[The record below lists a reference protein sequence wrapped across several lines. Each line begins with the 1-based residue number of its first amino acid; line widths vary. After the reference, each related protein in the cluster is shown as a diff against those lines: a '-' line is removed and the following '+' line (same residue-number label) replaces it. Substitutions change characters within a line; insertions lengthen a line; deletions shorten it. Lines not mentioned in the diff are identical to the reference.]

1 MKKDW
6 DVRYACKKI
15 EYEFVLNIYVVLI
28 LENKFPSLFHE
39 SLIVLYD
46 YMKIFIFLSY
56 SLIFSMC
63 EAVKK

>member
-1 MKKDW
+1 MKDW

-15 EYEFVLNIYVVLI
+15 EYGFALNIYVVLI
-28 LENKFPSLFHE
+28 FENKFLSLFHE

-46 YMKIFIFLSY
+46 YMKIFISLSY
-56 SLIFSMC
+56 PLIFPMC